1 MSSFREQ
8 FAVLRWRDFRYLF
21 FGRATSLLGDGINQ
35 IALPFAIL
43 KLTGSPTAIGSV
55 LAARTIP
62 LIAFVLF
69 GGILA
74 DRFPRGR
81 LMVLSDTVC
90 MATQTTLAVLLITGA
105 ARLWQAL
112 ILYLLYGMALAVMR
126 PATTGLIPTTVPT
139 AQIQPA
145 NALISLA
152 SSASTTLGPII
163 GGVLVAT
170 TAPSTGIAADAVS
183 FGFSAYLLSR
193 MARRRAAWAR
203 SAIGAQANLLKQFRE
218 GWQAVS
224 SRVWLWTMVLSFAL
238 FQFLILG
245 TLFVLGP
252 LIASRYLGGAAAWGA
267 LVSAMGVGSVVGG
280 MAMLHWRPPRL
291 LAVANIFLLSVVPA
305 MIMLALPAPFWMLV
319 VGQFMFGAGMTI
331 AGVLWDTALQVHVP
345 VNVLSRVSAFDWLG
359 STALR
364 PVGLALAGPV
374 ASAIGIAPTL
384 IGAAGIMTTV
394 TTILLCLPD
403 IRNLSNAAQEQ
414 IVAAPAEPAVARN
427 ELDVEG

>member
-1 MSSFREQ
+1 MSGFREQ
-8 FAVLRWRDFRYLF
+8 LAVLRWRDFRYLF
-21 FGRATSLLGDGINQ
+21 FGRATSLLGDGVNQ

-62 LIAFVLF
+62 LVAFVLF

-90 MATQTTLAVLLITGA
+90 MTTQATLAVLLITGA
-105 ARLWQAL
+105 ARLWQVL
-112 ILYLLYGMALAVMR
+112 VLYLFYGMALAVIR
-126 PATTGLIPTTVPT
+126 PATTGLIPTVVPT
-139 AQIQPA
+139 AQLQPA

-152 SSASTTLGPII
+152 SSASTTLGPIV

-170 TAPSTGIAADAVS
+170 TTPSTGIAADALS
-183 FGFSAYLLSR
+183 FGLSALLLSR
-193 MARRRAAWAR
+193 LSRLRAVRAR
-203 SAIGAQANLLKQFRE
+203 SAIGPQANLLKQFRE

-224 SRVWLWTMVLSFAL
+224 SRVWLWSMVLSFAL
-238 FQFLILG
+238 FQFLVLG
-245 TLFVLGP
+245 TLYVLGP

-280 MAMLHWRPPRL
+280 MAMLRWRPPRV
-291 LAVANIFLLSVVPA
+291 LAFANIFLLGVVPA
-305 MIMLALPAPFWMLV
+305 MVMLALPAPFWMLLA
-319 VGQFMFGAGMTI
+319 GQFVFGAGMTI
-331 AGVLWDTALQVHVP
+331 AGVLWDTALQLHVP

-364 PVGLALAGPV
+364 PVGLALAGP
-374 ASAIGIAPTL
+374 AAIAFGVTPTL
-384 IGAAGIMTTV
+384 IAAAGIMATV
-394 TTILLCLPD
+394 IGVLLCLPD
-403 IRNLSNAAQEQ
+403 IRNLSNAQAPVREQ
-414 IVAAPAEPAVARN
+414 VTAAVARN
-427 ELDVEG
+427 EPDVEG